1 MTDLFNKDLVFVS
14 NAESKDELF
23 KEIYDILRDKD
34 LVKDNFY
41 EMIVEREN
49 NYPTGLD
56 MSVVNDNL
64 SNIAIPHTEPST
76 VNVTKIIPVK
86 LINKLEFANM
96 IDPDRKIE
104 VDFAFIIL
112 NNNGGDQTNI
122 LSSIMDFVT
131 QTDDIQAMF
140 DSTDSDYIYN
150 FIEKYFNK

>member
-56 MSVVNDNL
+56 MSVVNENL